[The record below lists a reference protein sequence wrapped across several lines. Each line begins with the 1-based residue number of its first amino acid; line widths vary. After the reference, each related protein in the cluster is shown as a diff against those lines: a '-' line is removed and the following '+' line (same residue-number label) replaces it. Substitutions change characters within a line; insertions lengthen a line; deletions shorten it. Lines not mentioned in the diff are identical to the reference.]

1 MLVGYA
7 RVSSM
12 EQETTLQRDALKK
25 AGVRLVY
32 EEKLSAV
39 RKRPALAAAL
49 DRLGHGD
56 VLVVWKLDRVARS
69 LRHLLEVLEHIDAR
83 GAGIRSL
90 SEPIDTST
98 PAGKLMLQVLGSV
111 AEFERSLIRE
121 RALHGQA
128 AAYRRGVRWG
138 GQPKKLSPDD
148 GDELVRLRD
157 TGLYTIP
164 MLSEIFGCSE
174 STVWREIW
182 LRRKP
187 DAAKLRKRGLPVLR
201 DYL

>member
-1 MLVGYA
+1 MHIGYA
-7 RVSSM
+7 RVSSSD
-12 EQETTLQRDALKK
+12 QETKLQRDALKK
-25 AGVRLVY
+25 AGVRIVY

-39 RKRPALAAAL
+39 KVRPELEAAL
-49 DRLGHGD
+49 QRLQSGD
-56 VLVVWKLDRVARS
+56 VLVVWKLDRIARS
-69 LRHLLEVLEHIDAR
+69 LRQLLDILEFLAER

-90 SEPIDTST
+90 SEPIDTVT
-98 PAGKLMLQVLGSV
+98 PAGKLMIQVLGAV

-121 RALHGQA
+121 RTLHGQA

-138 GQPKKLSPDD
+138 GQPKCLSEED
-148 GDELVRLRD
+148 GDELVRLRE
-157 TGLYTIP
+157 TGLYTIK

-182 LRRKP
+182 LRKKP
-187 DAAKLRKRGLPVLR
+187 HAGKLKGRGLPVLR

>member
-7 RVSSM
+7 RVSSV
-12 EQETTLQRDALKK
+12 EQETKLQRDALKR
-25 AGVRLVY
+25 AGVRVVY

-39 RKRPALAAAL
+39 KVRPELQAAL
-49 DRLGHGD
+49 NRLQGGD
-56 VLVVWKLDRVARS
+56 VLVVWKLDRIARS
-69 LRHLLEVLEHIDAR
+69 LRQLLEILETLEAR

-90 SEPIDTST
+90 SEPIDTVS
-98 PAGKLMLQVLGSV
+98 PAGKLMIQVLGAV

-138 GQPKKLSPDD
+138 GQPKVLSEAD

-187 DAAKLRKRGLPVLR
+187 HAGKLRHRGIPVLR